1 MQHQNGKISRWGARG
16 RALPWRKLSGE
27 RRLRRA
33 GNFSG
38 GESGTSP
45 AGART
50 SVSARWAFIRRHPPR
65 WAANPRGPEI
75 QSAHIH
81 TARREGPE
89 SASRERGPLC
99 PPAGHSTEDPRPNGQ
114 RMCLVRNRPL
124 SSNTKKSRDRTR
136 TDIGRCRSLKGNSS
150 IAQGSPRSGYP
161 GWGTV
166 IIGLNPVG
174 VRFRA
179 DRGSRPHQS
188 VFAPQTT
195 GRIAPVFPPGGT
207 PEASPFRAESIWLP
221 RIPG

>member
-38 GESGTSP
+38 GESGTIP

-114 RMCLVRNRPL
+114 RTCLVRNRPL

-150 IAQGSPRSGYP
+150 IAQGLPRSGYP

-179 DRGSRPHQS
+179 DRRNRPRRS
-188 VFAPQTT
+188 VFAQQTK
-195 GRIAPVFPPGGT
+195 GRIPPVFPPVGT

-221 RIPG
+221 RNPG